1 MLGFCDLSIQLE
13 HCVQLCY
20 LQCTEKRK
28 CQMMADKINEYSEH
42 IVIKVIKMIK
52 EINDSC
58 RN

>member
-1 MLGFCDLSIQLE
+1 
-13 HCVQLCY
+13 
-20 LQCTEKRK
+20 
-28 CQMMADKINEYSEH
+28 MADKINEYSEH